1 MLLTGTMYP
10 VALMPD
16 WIRISARALLFSY
29 GMEAMVASLTQNA
42 SISDLT
48 NTLLPLLGFAAVL
61 PIIWGIHVPA
71 HGASDAPDRVTGDR
85 VSGVSPCPPRGWWHR
100 RSDLAVL
107 SNDDTRLQ
115 GVHLETGSRPNP
127 SRY

>member
-1 MLLTGTMYP
+1 MYP

-48 NTLLPLLGFAAVL
+48 NTLLPLLGFAIVL
-61 PIIWGIHVPA
+61 PMIGV
-71 HGASDAPDRVTGDR
+71 VTFR
-85 VSGVSPCPPRGWWHR
+85 YMER
-100 RSDLAVL
+100 AVRQIG
-107 SNDDTRLQ
+107 S
-115 GVHLETGSRPNP
+115 LEIA
-127 SRY
+127 